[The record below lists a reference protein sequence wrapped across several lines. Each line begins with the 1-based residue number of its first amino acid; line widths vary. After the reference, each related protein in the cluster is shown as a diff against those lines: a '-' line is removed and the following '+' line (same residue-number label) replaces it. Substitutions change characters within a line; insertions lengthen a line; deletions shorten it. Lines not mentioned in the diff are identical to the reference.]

1 MVSGG
6 SLQLDGDILNPGA
19 NAYYGTNNSGVK
31 GWYASATNT
40 CGFNVVKE
48 VVGIGDGIETV
59 FTLTNTPAS
68 GFIPFVDGLTI
79 ANADYI
85 RSGVTLT
92 LAVAPGIGEKVEAI
106 YTVNTSGTALTFDEY
121 TIGVGNGAQTV
132 FTLPVAPSN
141 NQSAVIFTD

>member
-6 SLQLDGDILNPGA
+6 SLQLDGDVLNPGA
-19 NAYYGTNNSGVK
+19 NAYYGTNELGVK
-31 GWYASATNT
+31 GWYSEAVNT

-48 VVGIGDGIETV
+48 IVGTGDGLQTV
-59 FTLTNTPAS
+59 FTLSDTPAS

-85 RSGVTLT
+85 RVGTTLT
-92 LAVAPGIGEKVEAI
+92 LAVAPGVGEKVEAI

-121 TIGVGNGAQTV
+121 TVGVGNGAQTV
-132 FTLPVAPSN
+132 FTLPATPSN
-141 NQSAVIFTD
+141 NQSAVIFVD